1 MPVRDAHSFPITAL
15 STKNKRLLECRNQS
29 SRYFLDSLLL
39 QRFGWLKSMGGQDE
53 GLLREDFQ
61 GVKKHN

>member
-1 MPVRDAHSFPITAL
+1 MLIAFQSQHCQLKTKDFLNAEISLPDTFLTAYCYKDL
-15 STKNKRLLECRNQS
+15 A
-29 SRYFLDSLLL
+29 
-39 QRFGWLKSMGGQDE
+39 GWLKSFGGEDE